1 MALYGEK
8 LSFKVSLRVG
18 GRVPN
23 YNATSGPQLTAEA
36 EFESVELVSWG
47 QVWQKVVW
55 QLFLEAET
63 QRTWSSMY
71 LEDWV
76 TEWK

>member
-18 GRVPN
+18 GQVPN
-23 YNATSGPQLTAEA
+23 YNATSGPKLTAEA

-63 QRTWSSMY
+63 QRSWSSMY
-71 LEDWV
+71 LED
-76 TEWK
+76 

>member
-63 QRTWSSMY
+63 QRSWSSIY
-71 LEDWV
+71 LED
-76 TEWK
+76 